1 MTASSSAAVNGRIAD
16 RRAIERVLYDYAT
29 ALDSKDWALL
39 ARTMEPETVFTPD
52 GFAPLEGYAAIR
64 DAVSSA
70 LEGQRSLHY
79 LTNVEIELDGV
90 RARSRCSLQ
99 AQHIRVGTPGG
110 DTLIVAGV
118 YRDELVARA
127 GTWRFVRRSLQV
139 LWTRGNPAVPLGKV
153 AG

>member
-1 MTASSSAAVNGRIAD
+1 VTASSSATMNRSAHD

-29 ALDSKDWALL
+29 ALDTKDWALL
-39 ARTMEPETVFTPD
+39 EPDTVFTPD
-52 GFAPLEGYAAIR
+52 GFEPLEGVDAIR

-70 LEGQRSLHY
+70 LEGQRSQHY
-79 LTNVEIELDGV
+79 LTNVQIELDGD
-90 RARSRCSLQ
+90 RASSTCSLQ